1 MKNYD
6 EMSENVLKRRDEELK
21 FQKLK
26 RKNRRQIALSCA
38 ASVAALGI
46 VVGAVDYTRY
56 TRDGAGFIFQAF
68 KNRGESGNSSAG
80 HINNSMSELAPA
92 ENYTI
97 RKDVPDYIKFVELKS
112 RFIDEPGITDGG
124 EFYPVTL
131 EELNRQYDISFEA
144 LGAIYPDWSVTRSD
158 YGDRIDYGNDDTAY
172 YKKIISTLKSIT
184 YKDGDGND
192 PYSKY
197 FTVEAQQT
205 AFSSP
210 DPDDHIELVPP
221 NPKPSD
227 PAAGWNPG
235 WTDEQLEFMR
245 KQNQYPS
252 IIAGWP
258 AKLYY
263 LKPDTV
269 EHNIYF
275 AIVQL
280 DHCYVYAEAGL
291 GVTQE
296 EFLFGLRAVLK
307 AQQVKVEEVKQEKSD
322 NIVFKTIYEAAGNEK
337 IDEIYSSLSR
347 DQFQP
352 MTLEEINAKYGINFE
367 ALNGKFSIEPFR
379 YDYGIFTDGNKTL
392 WSENLITYHENN
404 KQVTIMVQ
412 ENQFYSPD
420 KQTPEFDKPNSVID
434 GYQAIFYCYDKS
446 SEHHSK
452 LVADVFLENGYLRVF
467 TNECSQEELIEA
479 VKAVLKGG
487 KQDVSA
493 GMLAWPVGGDG
504 GQISEVPDFDGGYID
519 HKGLDIAA
527 PSGTEVYAGQ
537 SGVVADVVQS
547 SYGYGNHVV
556 IKYDNGLTV
565 TYAHL
570 SLIDSSIYEGK
581 RVETNE
587 VIGYVGS
594 TGDSTADILHFE
606 VRDADGKYLDPLD
619 HLDVWSHSWKEG
631 LLGSPKINAKRS
643 EVLGED

>member
-21 FQKLK
+21 LQKLK
-26 RKNRRQIALSCA
+26 RKNRRQIALSCV

-68 KNRGESGNSSAG
+68 KNRGESGNSGAG
-80 HINNSMSELAPA
+80 FVNNSMSELAPA

-131 EELNRQYDISFEA
+131 EELNREYDISFEA

-210 DPDDHIELVPP
+210 DPDDHIVLDPP
-221 NPKPSD
+221 NPKPND
-227 PAAGWNPG
+227 PAASWNPG

-269 EHNIYF
+269 EYNIYF

-296 EFLFGLRAVLK
+296 EFLFGVRAVLK

-322 NIVFKTIYEAAGNEK
+322 NIVFKTIYEVAGNEK

-392 WSENLITYHENN
+392 WSENLIAYNENN

-420 KQTPEFDKPNSVID
+420 KQTPEFDVPNSVID

-479 VKAVLKGG
+479 VRAIIGKADGSVAVIGKVDSSVYERLNKLSYSNVTCDGLPEYTITADDGTVYQINFTEKWVWRNYTEEAVLT
-487 KQDVSA
+487 D
-493 GMLAWPVGGDG
+493 
-504 GQISEVPDFDGGYID
+504 
-519 HKGLDIAA
+519 DIIAM
-527 PSGTEVYAGQ
+527 
-537 SGVVADVVQS
+537 
-547 SYGYGNHVV
+547 
-556 IKYDNGLTV
+556 IRK
-565 TYAHL
+565 
-570 SLIDSSIYEGK
+570 
-581 RVETNE
+581 
-587 VIGYVGS
+587 
-594 TGDSTADILHFE
+594 
-606 VRDADGKYLDPLD
+606 
-619 HLDVWSHSWKEG
+619 
-631 LLGSPKINAKRS
+631 
-643 EVLGED
+643 